1 MFHCPAK
8 SVQIK
13 MFKFV
18 KIRVSYKDSAIKIIA
33 INNLLS
39 FLLSGFY
46 VLTDIKF
53 GIHLFRDFYLE

>member
-1 MFHCPAK
+1 
-8 SVQIK
+8 

-46 VLTDIKF
+46 KF
-53 GIHLFRDFYLE
+53 GIHLFRFYLE

>member
-1 MFHCPAK
+1 
-8 SVQIK
+8 